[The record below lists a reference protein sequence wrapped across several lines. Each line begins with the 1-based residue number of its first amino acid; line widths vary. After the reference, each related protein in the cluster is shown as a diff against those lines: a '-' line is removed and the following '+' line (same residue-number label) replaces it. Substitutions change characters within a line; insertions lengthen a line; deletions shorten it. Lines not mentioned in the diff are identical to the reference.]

1 MLRQS
6 RIFGCL
12 AVAVLLWLAYPMEP
26 AIAQYF
32 GRNKVQYN
40 NFDFKRINSDHF
52 DVYYYPP
59 TDLAAQD
66 MARMAERWYHRHS
79 VTFRREFTERKPLIF
94 YANDADFQQTN
105 VIGGFIGQGTGGV
118 TESLKERVVMPLTGL
133 YSENNHVLGHELVH
147 SFQYDIALNQ
157 AEGVGRFSLGN
168 LPLWL
173 IEGMAEYLSVGRED
187 THTAMWLRDA
197 AMRDDLPTIDQL
209 TSSLRYF
216 PYRYGQAYMAYIGGK
231 YGDLAVADL
240 YKRGG
245 QVPLDSAFVYV
256 LGITADSLS
265 NEWDQVVKQTYLPL
279 MEGRTDPQA
288 VGRLVLGEETDAG
301 TMNLAPAI
309 SPDGRYVAFLSELD
323 LFNINLFI
331 ADAQTGKIIN
341 KLGET
346 NSDPHFDAL
355 RFINSSGT
363 WSPDGNRFAF
373 VTFVEGDNEISI
385 WNVSSGGIER
395 RIAVEGVTAILNPS
409 WSPDGRSIAFSGM
422 EGGISDLYVL
432 DLETSGVRQLTND
445 RYADLQPTWSPD
457 GNSIAFTTDRG
468 PEGTNFETLNLAN
481 VRIGTIEID
490 SGDMTYIMPFGG
502 AIHHNPRY
510 SPDGQSLF
518 FISDHDGFKD
528 VYRYDLTAGSTYRI
542 TDVKTGISGITAM
555 SPAMSVASQSG
566 RMAFSVFSNNEY
578 TVHTLEPS
586 ELIGEPVVSEA
597 GLAVAGILPPARAVN
612 EGLVSNYLGDAL
624 GGLPPAPEFNPRDYR
639 AKLTL
644 DAVAPP
650 TVGVQAGGPFGT
662 RVGGGVGF
670 FFSDLLG
677 NQNLAIAVQAQ
688 GTFKD
693 IGGQVSYLNAT
704 NRVNYGASVGH
715 IPYLFGGAR
724 FGIDP
729 ETGDQ
734 VLDQVYQRLFID
746 QAIGFAQYPFS
757 MTRRVEV
764 NAGFIRYG
772 FDYDIERYIID
783 PFGRLVGRDRQ
794 DIEAPDPV
802 YFFQAAAAFVGDYSN
817 FGFTSPIQGGRYR
830 FQVSPQV
837 GTDSYV
843 TLLGDYRRYFFRQP
857 LTLAVRGLHIGNYG
871 ADQDEIFANEYLGNE
886 YYPGFVRGYNFRSFD
901 PSELT
906 NVDNNGPEIDRL
918 QGTRIAMAS
927 VELRIPLF
935 GTEQLGL
942 FNFPYLPTE
951 ISFFT
956 DAGVAWTADE
966 APVLKFKRRTTERVP
981 IVSSGVSARM
991 NLFGFIIIEPYL
1003 AYPFQRPDQGW
1014 TWGFQFA
1021 PGW

>member
-1 MLRQS
+1 MFRHY
-6 RIFGCL
+6 RIIGCL
-12 AVAVLLWLAYPMEP
+12 TAAVLLWLACPIEP
-26 AIAQYF
+26 ASAQYF
-32 GRNKVQYN
+32 GRNKVQYDD
-40 NFDFKRINSDHF
+40 FDFKRFSSEHF

-59 TDLAAQD
+59 TDQAAQD
-66 MARMAERWYHRHS
+66 MARMAERWYRRHS

-105 VIGGFIGQGTGGV
+105 VVGGFIGQGTGGV
-118 TESLKERVVMPLTGL
+118 TESLKERVTMPLTGL

-147 SFQYDIALNQ
+147 SFQYDIALNRPDD
-157 AEGVGRFSLGN
+157 AGRFSLGN

-197 AMRDDLPTIDQL
+197 AMRDDLPTIAQL

-240 YKRGG
+240 YIRGG
-245 QVPLDSAFVYV
+245 QVSLDSAFVYV

-265 NEWDQVVKQTYLPL
+265 SEWQEVVKQTYLPL
-279 MEGRTDPQA
+279 MEGRTDPRA
-288 VGRLVLGEETDAG
+288 VGRLVLSEETGAG

-309 SPDGRYVAFLSELD
+309 SPDGRYIAFLSELD
-323 LFNINLFI
+323 LFHINLFI
-331 ADAQTGKIIN
+331 ADAQTGRIIN
-341 KLGET
+341 KLHET
-346 NSDPHFDAL
+346 NSDPHYDAM

-373 VTFVEGDNEISI
+373 VTFVEGDNEISV
-385 WNVSSGGIER
+385 WNVSSGKIER
-395 RIAVEGVTAILNPS
+395 RIAVEGVTAILNPA
-409 WSPDGRSIAFSGM
+409 WSPDGRYIAFSGM
-422 EGGISDLYVL
+422 EGGISDLYIL

-457 GNSIAFTTDRG
+457 GASIAFTTDRG
-468 PEGTNFETLNLAN
+468 PQGSNFENLDFAN
-481 VRIGTIEID
+481 VRIGIID
-490 SGDMTYIMPFGG
+490 VASGDVTYVMPFGN

-510 SPDGQSLF
+510 SPDGQSLY

-528 VYRYDLTAGSTYRI
+528 VYRYDLAAGSTYRI
-542 TDVKTGISGITAM
+542 TNIKTGVSGITAM
-555 SPAMSVASQSG
+555 SPAMSVAVQSG

-578 TVHTLEPS
+578 TVHTLEPD
-586 ELIGEPVVSEA
+586 ELTGEPAVAEEGV
-597 GLAVAGILPPARAVN
+597 AVAGILPPARAVN
-612 EGLVSNYLGDAL
+612 EGLVANYLGDPL
-624 GGLPPAPEFNPRDYR
+624 GGLPPAPDFTPSDYR

-650 TVGVQAGGPFGT
+650 TVGLQVGGPFGAQ
-662 RVGGGVGF
+662 VGGGVGF
-670 FFSDLLG
+670 FFSDMLG

-693 IGGQVSYLNAT
+693 IGGQVSYLNAA
-704 NRVNYGASVGH
+704 NRINHGATVGH

-729 ETGDQ
+729 RTGVRVIDQ
-734 VLDQVYQRLFID
+734 IYQRLFID

-772 FDYDIERYIID
+772 FDFDIERYFID
-783 PFGRLVGRDRQ
+783 PFGRIIDRDRQ
-794 DIEAPDPV
+794 DLEAPDPV
-802 YFFQAAAAFVGDYSN
+802 YFVQAAAAYVGDYSN

-830 FQVSPQV
+830 FQVAPQV

-843 TLLGDYRRYFFRQP
+843 TVLGDYRRYFFWQP

-871 ADQDEIFANEYLGNE
+871 ADPDDIFANEYLGYE
-886 YYPGFVRGYNFRSFD
+886 YYPGYIRGYDFRSFD
-901 PSELT
+901 PEDLSSMDDD
-906 NVDNNGPEIDRL
+906 VSEIDRL
-918 QGTRIAMAS
+918 QGTRIAVAS
-927 VELRIPLF
+927 IELRIPLF
-935 GTEQLGL
+935 GTEQFGL
-942 FNFPYLPTE
+942 INFPYLPTE
-951 ISFFT
+951 VSLFT
-956 DAGVAWTADE
+956 DAGVAWTEDE
-966 APVLKFKRRTTERVP
+966 APVLKFKRRTNERVP
-981 IVSSGVSARM
+981 VVSSGISFRM
-991 NLFGFIIIEPYL
+991 NLLGFIVIEPYL
-1003 AYPFQRPDQGW
+1003 AYPFQRPDKGW
-1014 TWGFQFA
+1014 IWGFQFA